1 MTLSARKRKAQINK
15 QFLHRVKKHN
25 EETLMSVDQ
34 LGDELFNSFVEGA
47 AEEIKKSPHLTS
59 IAEKFSDI
67 VVEFF
72 NGVREGID
80 SELANIRAVSD
91 TVNLS
96 KAVIES
102 SASGNEELLDAL
114 KDLKGELEGTN
125 NELKDFNN
133 TLKEQIKEAKEAA
146 RQATGDIIGASREYI
161 KPKYGMAGKVGR
173 FAVSMLDGIPGLEK
187 FGLGSKYLE
196 KYDERESWIRNQQK
210 LDPSLS
216 RKELKKNY
224 KVVQQSITELKEL
237 ENEKEILRRQGYS
250 DEQIEKIGGYESK
263 IQEKL
268 KNIIPFDKRF
278 EKYEKALR
286 TTISEKEL
294 RTATIG
300 SDLTTPEETSLEDL
314 ETQKKQLDE
323 QEKQSKLL
331 EEIAALLRKPFQAG
345 ADKNNKEQKEGGGLL
360 DNLPGL
366 DIDINGKKSPGRILK
381 GAKGL
386 LGAGATFLGRN
397 SGAILKGGGAL
408 AVAGGLYEGYSTFN
422 EAADKQQ
429 QSISDIESKVK
440 EGLITKE
447 EAEKQ
452 KEAVNQEATENKSG
466 AVGKG
471 IGAAAGGLAGMKAGA
486 LLGSMFGP
494 IGTVVGGLAGGA
506 IGSISGS
513 SVGQNIGGF
522 VGKGINFLTGK
533 TETEN
538 KEQIID
544 PSTGNLVNKKEIS
557 VSEKVYNNTQKEEIT
572 IKEMGKEIGA
582 NIKVNVPPVVIPPQQ
597 EKVVPTPFSQIMK
610 NNEPSISSYIR
621 SRYAY

>member
-1 MTLSARKRKAQINK
+1 M
-15 QFLHRVKKHN
+15 
-25 EETLMSVDQ
+25 
-34 LGDELFNSFVEGA
+34 
-47 AEEIKKSPHLTS
+47 
-59 IAEKFSDI
+59 
-67 VVEFF
+67 
-72 NGVREGID
+72 
-80 SELANIRAVSD
+80 
-91 TVNLS
+91 
-96 KAVIES
+96 
-102 SASGNEELLDAL
+102 
-114 KDLKGELEGTN
+114 
-125 NELKDFNN
+125 
-133 TLKEQIKEAKEAA
+133 
-146 RQATGDIIGASREYI
+146 
-161 KPKYGMAGKVGR
+161 
-173 FAVSMLDGIPGLEK
+173 
-187 FGLGSKYLE
+187 
-196 KYDERESWIRNQQK
+196 
-210 LDPSLS
+210 
-216 RKELKKNY
+216 
-224 KVVQQSITELKEL
+224 
-237 ENEKEILRRQGYS
+237 
-250 DEQIEKIGGYESK
+250 
-263 IQEKL
+263 
-268 KNIIPFDKRF
+268 
-278 EKYEKALR
+278 
-286 TTISEKEL
+286 
-294 RTATIG
+294 
-300 SDLTTPEETSLEDL
+300 
-314 ETQKKQLDE
+314 
-323 QEKQSKLL
+323 
-331 EEIAALLRKPFQAG
+331 
-345 ADKNNKEQKEGGGLL
+345 
-360 DNLPGL
+360 
-366 DIDINGKKSPGRILK
+366 
-381 GAKGL
+381 
-386 LGAGATFLGRN
+386 GRN

-408 AVAGGLYEGYSTFN
+408 AVAGGLYEGYSAFN

-452 KEAVNQEATENKSG
+452 KEAVNREATENKSG

-471 IGAAAGGLAGMKAGA
+471 IGAAAGGLAGIKAGA

-494 IGTVVGGLAGGA
+494 IGTVVGGLTGGV